1 MSLARDERERL
12 IDLRADK
19 AAYTFVTY
27 GLLVLALA
35 RAILRDE
42 AAWDLLG
49 LVMLGGVVNLG
60 YTAWKKAV
68 SRELLLLGV
77 SIGVFSAIVAGVMAF
92 ATKLISL

>member
-12 IDLRADK
+12 IDLRAEK

-27 GLLVLALA
+27 GLLVLAMA
-35 RAILRDE
+35 RAVLRNE

-49 LVMLGGVVNLG
+49 LVILGGFVNLG
-60 YTAWKKAV
+60 YTAWKKAL

-77 SIGVFSAIVAGVMAF
+77 SIAVASAVVAAVIAF
-92 ATKLISL
+92 ATRLL